1 MPPTRL
7 PLVIRLGGI
16 RSLLSFCAIMTAGL
30 AAALSP
36 VAVAVWAPSPAAT
49 VLTSLLLMLGYA
61 LDSADRQLAP
71 LGIGRPKAPGRT
83 PRPRPSAAVRVA

>member
-36 VAVAVWAPSPAAT
+36 VAEAA
-49 VLTSLLLMLGYA
+49 
-61 LDSADRQLAP
+61 
-71 LGIGRPKAPGRT
+71 
-83 PRPRPSAAVRVA
+83 